1 MARVLLTGG
10 SSFTGL
16 WIARALSEAG
26 HEVVAPITRA
36 RNDYAGLRAERIAQL
51 SQVAIVIGEAPVASP
66 RFRSLVA
73 EGFDLLA
80 HHAADI
86 SNYRSPDYEVAAGLS
101 RNVEGVR
108 EALEAHARAGGRA
121 VIATGTAFEA
131 GEGGGD
137 QSDLAVSPY
146 GLSKYLTN
154 ETIRHFARWSGLG
167 FGKFVISG
175 PFGPMEEGRLCW
187 SLLQRWFKGEVGVVR
202 TPRYV
207 RDNIPVPL
215 LARAYAELAGR
226 MLEATEPADHVA
238 RPAGYVGPQGEFA
251 LKVAEEMAPRLG
263 LDCRVELMAQP
274 DLAEPLVRANDEPA
288 FFEGWSAH
296 AFWDDYADYYRR
308 LAAEGRL
315 DAPA

>member
-26 HEVVAPITRA
+26 HEVVASLTRA
-36 RNDYAGLRAERIAQL
+36 AADYEGLRAERIEQL
-51 SQVAIVIGEAPVASP
+51 SQVATIIGEAPVASA
-66 RFRSLVA
+66 RFRGLVA

-86 SNYRSPDYEVAAGLS
+86 PNYRSPDYEVAAGLS
-101 RNVEGVR
+101 RNVDGVR
-108 EALEAHARAGGRA
+108 EALAAHASAGGRA

-131 GEGGGD
+131 GEGGGG
-137 QSDLAVSPY
+137 QPELAVSPY

-154 ETIRHFARWSGLG
+154 ETVRHFARWSGLG

-175 PFGPMEEGRLCW
+175 PFGAMEEGRLCW
-187 SLLQRWFKGEVGVVR
+187 SLLQRWFQGQAGVVR
-202 TPRYV
+202 TPRYI

-215 LARAYAELAGR
+215 LARAYADLAAR
-226 MLEATEPADHVA
+226 MLVADEPGDHVA
-238 RPAGYVGPQGEFA
+238 RPAGYVGAQGDFA
-251 LKVAEEMAPRLG
+251 LKVAQEMAPRLG
-263 LDCRVELMAQP
+263 LECRVELMAQP
-274 DLAEPLVRANDEPA
+274 ELVEPRVRANDEPA
-288 FFEGWSAH
+288 FFDGWSEP